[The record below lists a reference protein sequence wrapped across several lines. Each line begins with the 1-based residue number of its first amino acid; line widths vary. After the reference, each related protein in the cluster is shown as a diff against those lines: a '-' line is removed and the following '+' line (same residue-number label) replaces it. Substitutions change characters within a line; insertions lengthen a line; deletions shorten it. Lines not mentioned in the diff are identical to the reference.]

1 MERRRGGKKKE
12 KCNGIN
18 NKASGKDA
26 EEMRIEILIMKI
38 YFYICTFPKA

>member
-1 MERRRGGKKKE
+1 MWSEEVGEKKE